1 MAIDLK
7 SILGNTKSS
16 ILSPAEIA
24 DLGQR
29 RQAMQMQREKMEFDR
44 NSDLL
49 NTAYNFAQNATTQ
62 EGFNAVESAFNNIN
76 TENLAPTQQ
85 AQLEL
90 IQSQYRDN
98 KSRFDK
104 YNQLTNQLN
113 EIQKFERDQ
122 VLNRN
127 DDTLP
132 MLRSRIT
139 TFESVKNE
147 LASDAYKSFRT
158 PELNQFLVDKQ
169 NHFAIIKDAL
179 ISEDIMTEEEY
190 DLMVKS
196 GNDYNVYN
204 KLRDNKVKSID
215 ERFKAL
221 DGSIAELSKLKNKND
236 AELIDYLKEVSSESL
251 TGELADIDLDS
262 DMVNQQ
268 IKQIKRGYVNQ
279 INAAEAEKDKLE
291 EIYKT
296 WTGNYKTFGFVPD
309 TGDGGDEE
317 STTLQDLDND
327 GIYDGTNMPVPQNQR
342 KNLVETKKQD
352 TGVKSNAENVSERYK
367 VSIDAKRV
375 KGKYKDSL
383 SKLKNNIEK
392 QKLKLERGEASLTE
406 VNRFLTEYD
415 SLDARQKQISGMDR
429 LEFSSIS
436 GRADLNVDFYDE
448 EDKKLAKEYNRI
460 IDEKKKVLRKMNQ
473 AGAKEVFTDK
483 ISGKKSS
490 TGVTTYNARTG
501 KFNRNAIPDYVANQK
516 KILEDLVKE
525 YNELEKKALK

>member
-62 EGFNAVESAFNNIN
+62 EGFDAVETAFNNIN
-76 TENLAPTQQ
+76 IENLAPTQQ

-98 KSRFDK
+98 KNTFNK
-104 YNQLTNQLN
+104 YNELTNQLN

-221 DGSIAELSKLKNKND
+221 DGSIAEFNKLASKSD

-251 TGELADIDLDS
+251 TGELADIDLDG

-268 IKQIKRGYVNQ
+268 IKEIKKNYALQVF
-279 INAAEAEKDKLE
+279 AAQAEKNKLE

-296 WTGNYKTFGFVPD
+296 WTGDYKTFGFVPD
-309 TGDGGDEE
+309 TGDEDDED
-317 STTLQDLDND
+317 STTLQDSDND
-327 GIYDGTNMPVPQNQR
+327 GIFDGTNLPVPEKQR
-342 KNLVETKKQD
+342 TNLVEIKKQSKSIED
-352 TGVKSNAENVSERYK
+352 EANKIIDSNLSTGKGKDKARKALNQIK
-367 VSIDAKRV
+367 ILKKRV
-375 KGKYKDSL
+375 KGIERPSVIQPKVDSL
-383 SKLKNNIEK
+383 KKQIADKKQKLENERIGATEDQPFRQYTEKGKNISKEIRSLESKLKPLIK
-392 QKLKLERGEASLTE
+392 SL
-406 VNRFLTEYD
+406 NKSKGAY
-415 SLDARQKQISGMDR
+415 K
-429 LEFSSIS
+429 
-436 GRADLNVDFYDE
+436 NYDE
-448 EDKKLAKEYNRI
+448 R
-460 IDEKKKVLRKMNQ
+460 V
-473 AGAKEVFTDK
+473 
-483 ISGKKSS
+483 
-490 TGVTTYNARTG
+490 
-501 KFNRNAIPDYVANQK
+501 KFLQESLSDYIV
-516 KILEDLVKE
+516 E
-525 YNELEKKALK
+525 